1 MNTALTLDPKF
12 VQIATPVLS
21 EFGFSGIQELVR
33 EQVMMMLQS
42 KVDHYEAEIRLYQ
55 SRYGKPYE
63 QVAIQ
68 LTEAG
73 VEDFDLDDTLQDWRF
88 AREAAELYRAKML
101 ELQNA

>member
-88 AREAAELYRAKML
+88 CQRSC
-101 ELQNA
+101 

>member
-1 MNTALTLDPKF
+1 
-12 VQIATPVLS
+12 
-21 EFGFSGIQELVR
+21 
-33 EQVMMMLQS
+33 MMMLQS